1 MGIFDRFL
9 RKPKV
14 ETRSIDA
21 NGLFFGN
28 SSSYNKEKAL
38 KLSAFYCGVN
48 QISNSVGLLP
58 IKIVEINGMEKKA
71 IPHPLFK
78 LLNTRPDGKHTH
90 FNFMKMMVESVILR
104 GNGYA
109 IIERDDR
116 TLLPKALHY
125 INPDYVQPIVKED
138 GSVKY
143 LVAGLQKAID
153 ASDMIDVH
161 MHIDENYNGISLLK
175 YAALSL
181 KGASDA
187 TEHAGTFFG
196 SGANLAGVLKT
207 QQQLT
212 NDQKKQL
219 IESWNMSI
227 GANNGSKVP
236 VSVLPSGVEYQPI
249 GLAPSDSMIMDYFNW
264 SVIEIAR
271 FLCIPPSKL
280 MVMDDVSYNSLEFN
294 QITYLQDTILPY
306 TQAIEDEMNTKLFK
320 PSQIGKIAIDFDY
333 AALLDTDKKSQA
345 QYYNSMVTLGI
356 LSINEVRSA
365 LGFNKI
371 ETSAGDA
378 HWMQISYGSAD
389 DIADGKYIKQKSQ
402 DQNTKVDNKVVG
414 AEKNE

>member
-38 KLSAFYCGVN
+38 KLSAFFCGVN

-109 IIERDDR
+109 IIERDER

-207 QQQLT
+207 AQQLT

-345 QYYNSMVTLGI
+345 QYYNSMISNGV
-356 LSINEVRSA
+356 LSINEVRTSI
-365 LGFNKI
+365 GFDKI
-371 ETSAGDA
+371 DGVAGDT
-378 HWMQISYGSAD
+378 HWVQISYASAE
-389 DIADGKYIKQKSQ
+389 DIAQGKYIKQNSQ